1 MSLIKITD
9 LHKSFNSQI
18 VLQGINLEIK
28 EGESLAII
36 GQSGCGK
43 SVFLKSITRLL
54 KPDRGDVYF
63 GAKNLN
69 ELSSSELIKIR
80 REIGMVFQSAA
91 LFDSLS
97 VKDNVGLGLRES
109 RLFKAD
115 EIERIVEEKLN
126 LVGLADAADKSPSE
140 LSGGMRKRVGLARA
154 IASNPKVLL
163 YDEPTTGLD
172 PVTADL
178 INELIVDLNKKL
190 NVTSLTVTHD
200 MTSAYKIASRII
212 MLYNGCIE
220 FDGSPDEIKKC
231 KNEVVQQFING
242 KSRGPI
248 KVR

>member
-1 MSLIKITD
+1 MSLIKIKD
-9 LHKSFNSQI
+9 LYKSFNSQV

-54 KPDRGDVYF
+54 KPDSGDVYF
-63 GAKNLN
+63 GTKNLN

-80 REIGMVFQSAA
+80 SEIGMVFQSAA

-97 VKDNVGLGLRES
+97 VRENVGLGLRES

-115 EIERIVEEKLN
+115 EIEKIVEEKLN
-126 LVGLADAADKSPSE
+126 LVGLSDAADKSPSE

-190 NVTSLTVTHD
+190 NVTSLIVTHD
-200 MTSAYKIASRII
+200 MISVYKIASRVI

-231 KNEVVQQFING
+231 ENEVVQQFING
-242 KSRGPI
+242 KSHGPI